1 MTATVFYDNANEQ
14 AVLSA
19 AFALNGAD
27 ADPTTVTCV
36 ITDPAGLIT
45 IHTYLG
51 AVPSDIAK
59 QSAGHYQLVV
69 PCSPSIANVDGLWGY
84 NWVAAGNVSDVQPG
98 TWRVLPASLSQL
110 FYVGLEEMKDRLSI
124 TDSTDDYALQTS
136 ITAASGWVSEYV
148 GRHFYRVTE
157 TRTFVPYDI
166 YNLAVDDLVTVTAL
180 NVDYDGDGI
189 YEQAW
194 TQGTDY
200 QLYFG
205 KDRYNLGSLGVARP
219 YEKIRVIN
227 SGRTFP
233 FTWPFSPANRVQITG
248 TWGWPAVPPMVA
260 EATRILTADEFRM
273 KDAPF
278 GVAGVSDL
286 GLVRIQSNP
295 WLVENLTRYIKG
307 GRKVGV

>member
-1 MTATVFYDNANEQ
+1 
-14 AVLSA
+14 
-19 AFALNGAD
+19 
-27 ADPTTVTCV
+27 
-36 ITDPAGLIT
+36 
-45 IHTYLG
+45 
-51 AVPSDIAK
+51 
-59 QSAGHYQLVV
+59 
-69 PCSPSIANVDGLWGY
+69 
-84 NWVAAGNVSDVQPG
+84 
-98 TWRVLPASLSQL
+98 
-110 FYVGLEEMKDRLSI
+110 MKDRLGI
-124 TDSTDDYALQTS
+124 TDSSTDYALQTAIAS
-136 ITAASGWVSEYV
+136 ASGWVSEYC
-148 GRHFYRVTE
+148 GRHFYRITE

-166 YNLAVDDLVTVTAL
+166 YSLAVDDLVTVTAL

-189 YEQAW
+189 YEQVW

-200 QLYFG
+200 QLLFG

-219 YEKIRVIN
+219 YEKIRVIT

-233 FTWPFSPANRVQITG
+233 FTWPFSPANRVQIAG

-295 WLVENLTRYIKG
+295 WLVENLARYIKG